1 MTSLIL
7 QKVYLDT
14 IQMYTS
20 FYLSLFLHFHS
31 LLKLPVY
38 CKYSYEY
45 KDFPPQWIPKQCL

>member
-31 LLKLPVY
+31 LLKLPFE
-38 CKYSYEY
+38 CILSLLSGSQN
-45 KDFPPQWIPKQCL
+45 DDL

>member
-45 KDFPPQWIPKQCL
+45 KDFPPQWIPKRCL